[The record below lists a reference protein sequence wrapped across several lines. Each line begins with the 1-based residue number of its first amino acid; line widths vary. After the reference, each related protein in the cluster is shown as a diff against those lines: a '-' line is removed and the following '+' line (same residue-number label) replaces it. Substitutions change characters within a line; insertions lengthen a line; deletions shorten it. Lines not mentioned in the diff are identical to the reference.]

1 LSAEKIGKKSWM
13 FANGRVVKPL
23 RWTHTLFM
31 NTETYSCSAR
41 LLAERATDAGSVQ
54 AVLLL
59 RNVESMPEEHDAI
72 EEIHQRAE
80 TMTSLLKGILD
91 YQPATHWGI
100 NE

>member
-1 LSAEKIGKKSWM
+1 M
-13 FANGRVVKPL
+13 FANRRVVKPVA
-23 RWTHTLFM
+23 WTHTLVM
-31 NTETYSCSAR
+31 NTETYSDSVR

-59 RNVESMPEEHDAI
+59 RNVDSLPEELDTI